1 MTAVPSPPLAPP
13 DERAVAPAAADPA
26 TTMRVRILVN
36 EAGGTVRRMGGFA
49 GQRTKIVEAFAPHG
63 GVRLDLV
70 PAAGGELAATAEQ
83 ALAAARSGAL
93 DAILVGGGDGSIGT
107 VAGVLAGSGVPLGI
121 LPLGTL
127 NHFARDLGIPADL
140 PGAAAIVAAGQARDV
155 DVAEVNGLVF
165 VNNSSIGLYPHLVI
179 HRDRQA
185 KLLGIPKK
193 LATLLATFHAL
204 HRFPRRRLWIAAAG
218 RHEHYRSPC
227 LFIGNN
233 EYGLG
238 LPSLGTRQSLESGEL
253 CVYVA
258 RPRGPLGLIWLALR
272 AAFGGLDAARDLDM
286 MRLAEIEVGSRARR
300 LLVARDGEVERLR
313 PPLRYRSRPGAL
325 RVLAPPPA

>member
-1 MTAVPSPPLAPP
+1 
-13 DERAVAPAAADPA
+13 
-26 TTMRVRILVN
+26 MRIRILVN
-36 EAGGTVRRMGGFA
+36 AAGGTVRRNGFA
-49 GQRTKIVEAFAPHG
+49 GQRARIAEAFASHG
-63 GVRLDLV
+63 GVRFDLV
-70 PAAGGELAATAEQ
+70 PATGADLGTAAEHALLAA
-83 ALAAARSGAL
+83 RRGNL
-93 DAILVGGGDGSIGT
+93 DAVVVGGGDGSVGT
-107 VAGVLAGSGVPLGI
+107 VAGVLAGSGVPLGV

-140 PGAAAIVAAGQARDV
+140 PGAVAIVAAGQTRDV
-155 DVAEVNGLVF
+155 DVAEVNGRVF

-193 LATLLATFHAL
+193 LATLLATLHAL
-204 HRFPRRRLWIAAAG
+204 QRFPRRRLWITAAG

-233 EYGLG
+233 EYDLG
-238 LPSLGTRQSLESGEL
+238 LPSMGSRQSLDSGAL

-258 RPRGPLGLIWLALR
+258 RPRRPIGLVWLALR
-272 AAFGGLDAARDLDM
+272 GAFGGLDAARDLDM
-286 MRLAEIEVGSRARR
+286 MRVAEIEVGSRARR

-313 PPLRYRSRPGAL
+313 PPLRYRSRAGAL